1 MAALPREAGF
11 ASILFHQVASQS
23 SDKCSHT
30 SMYAE
35 NNDFLDLSRHSPPFV
50 EGRRRIGLQLAEH
63 LDLKKIR
70 SKVPL
75 ASGTLEPD
83 MRF

>member
-1 MAALPREAGF
+1 MLTYY
-11 ASILFHQVASQS
+11 S
-23 SDKCSHT
+23 
-30 SMYAE
+30 YAE
-35 NNDFLDLSRHSPPFV
+35 NSDFPDLSRHSPTFV

-70 SKVPL
+70 SEVPL

-83 MRF
+83 PRF

>member
-1 MAALPREAGF
+1 MLTYY
-11 ASILFHQVASQS
+11 S
-23 SDKCSHT
+23 
-30 SMYAE
+30 YAE
-35 NNDFLDLSRHSPPFV
+35 NNDFPDLSRHSPTFV

-70 SKVPL
+70 SEVPQ

-83 MRF
+83 PRF